1 MLRSFQHVF
10 HVKAQKL
17 SGKIFMFIPFLFFTS
32 SLLQCVKSVK
42 ARKISGKILLEGE
55 RLIEDAFKAGV
66 PAEALFF
73 SNPELLK
80 CLPLKNQP
88 LTELYKLSYDKIQ
101 LWSDL
106 TTSPGIMGIHIL

>member
-1 MLRSFQHVF
+1 MLKHKNFLAKFLCSF
-10 HVKAQKL
+10 
-17 SGKIFMFIPFLFFTS
+17 PFFFFTS